1 MQTEL
6 NRFLHYLQVEKGYS
20 QGTIKAYQLDI
31 GRGLI
36 PFLHQQGKF
45 WVQKVTKNDIRAYME
60 YLAVQ
65 AEALLRYRRG
75 RPQAQNGRLFVGTR
89 GQSLGRAYVYEIV
102 RRYLKLAGIIKDKQ
116 D

>member
-6 NRFLHYLQVEKGYS
+6 NRFLHYLEVEKGYS

-36 PFLHQQGKF
+36 PFLYQQGKF
-45 WVQKVTKNDIRAYME
+45 RVQKVTKDDIRIYME

-65 AEALLRYRRG
+65 AEALLRYRRS
-75 RPQAQNGRLFVGTR
+75 RPQAQNGRLFCRNQG
-89 GQSLGRAYVYEIV
+89 A
-102 RRYLKLAGIIKDKQ
+102 KLRSRLCL
-116 D
+116 